1 MNKIIIVFFMIIILV
16 QQDFA
21 QVKEDTNF
29 VKVDNTNF
37 INANALDHLY
47 SPKLFNANT
56 LGKKY
61 LSKHNII
68 LLNHTLLSYKLNID
82 LFYMPINQS
91 NIDELKSFKKSMSVL
106 LIKEYKKR
114 NKYDL
119 GKVGQFLGLTRDVT
133 AIIIAILSL

>member
-1 MNKIIIVFFMIIILV
+1 
-16 QQDFA
+16 
-21 QVKEDTNF
+21 
-29 VKVDNTNF
+29 
-37 INANALDHLY
+37 
-47 SPKLFNANT
+47 
-56 LGKKY
+56 
-61 LSKHNII
+61 
-68 LLNHTLLSYKLNID
+68 
-82 LFYMPINQS
+82 MPINQS